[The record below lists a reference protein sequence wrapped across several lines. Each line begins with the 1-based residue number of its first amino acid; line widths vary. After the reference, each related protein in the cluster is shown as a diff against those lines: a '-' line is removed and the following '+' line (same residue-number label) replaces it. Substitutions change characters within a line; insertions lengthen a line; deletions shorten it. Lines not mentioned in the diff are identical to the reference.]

1 MKNILIKNLA
11 FLVFLNLLVKP
22 FWILGIDRTVQ
33 NTVGPEIYGQYYALF
48 SFTILFQVILDM
60 GVANFNTRNISR
72 HSQLLSKYLPSF
84 LIVKLLFALFYIA
97 FASIIAL
104 SLGYDPMLYPMIA
117 LLGLNQILHSAIQFN
132 RSNLSGLHLFRTDS
146 IFSVMDKVFMIII
159 CSFLLWGSVIEGEFK
174 LIWFIYA
181 QTAALTISFFGSGLI
196 VLSKTSA
203 FKIKFNYRFIL
214 MILKQSYPFAL
225 LGILMI
231 LYTRMD
237 TVMLE
242 RLLPNGAEQA
252 GIYASAFRLLESCV
266 MYSLL
271 FSSFLL
277 PIFSRMLKNN
287 EDTKPLTTFSFK
299 MVVVPALI
307 LCICSFFFRDDIMN
321 LLYVNA
327 NRLYHD
333 VFGLLFFSL
342 IPMSA
347 GFIYGTLITARGNMR
362 ILNQMS
368 LAGLVLNFCLNL
380 FLILSLKNAM
390 AACIATI
397 ITQFLIMFAQLFYVN
412 KLFGWMPE
420 NKSIINLFLLIILS
434 ISVTWAMHQFI
445 EYWVIGFCLSIMI
458 SAILGFIFKMID
470 LSALSILIRSR
481 QESTL

>member
-33 NTVGPEIYGQYYALF
+33 NTLGPEIYGQYYALF
-48 SFTILFQVILDM
+48 SFTMLFQVLLDM
-60 GVANFNTRNISR
+60 GIANFNTRNISR

-84 LIVKLLFALFYIA
+84 IIVKMLFSLVYIIITSA
-97 FASIIAL
+97 IAL
-104 SLGYDPMLYPMIA
+104 SLGYDSALYPMIG
-117 LLGLNQILHSAIQFN
+117 LLGLNQIFHSAIQFN

-146 IFSVMDKVFMIII
+146 IFSVLDKMFMIII
-159 CSFLLWGSVIEGEFK
+159 CSLLLWGSVIDGAFN
-174 LIWFIYA
+174 IMWFIYA
-181 QTAALTISFFGSGLI
+181 QTAALFTSFIASGII
-196 VLSKTSA
+196 VLSKTST
-203 FKIKFNYRFIL
+203 FKFKFKYHFIL

-242 RLLPNGAEQA
+242 RLLENGAEQA
-252 GIYASAFRLLESCV
+252 GIYASAYRLLESCV

-287 EDTKPLTTFSFK
+287 EDTESLTTFSFK

-307 LCICSFFFRDDIMN
+307 LCICSFFYRNNIMD

-327 NRLYHD
+327 NSIYYE

-347 GFIYGTLITARGNMR
+347 GFIYGTLITARGNMK

-368 LAGLVLNFCLNL
+368 FAGLLLNFCLNII
-380 FLILSLKNAM
+380 LILTLKNAL
-390 AACIATI
+390 AACISTI
-397 ITQFLIMFAQLFYVN
+397 ITQFLIMFTQLFYVN
-412 KLFGWMPE
+412 KLFGWRPE
-420 NKSIINLFLLIILS
+420 FKTIIRLCLLISLCISITWTIHLYINSWIL
-434 ISVTWAMHQFI
+434 
-445 EYWVIGFCLSIMI
+445 GFCLSIMI
-458 SAILGFIFKMID
+458 SSVLGFLLRMID
-470 LSALSILIRSR
+470 LSALSILLSSK
-481 QESTL
+481 Q